1 VIDSYVW
8 LAPLLLAS
16 IVGLLAFIG
25 CDQVYGLSRPDEEPI
40 AFVNLLVD
48 HVETTQVSAVSA
60 DYAGAAPVTAGNL
73 LIAWIWYHTSSDQT
87 VAGVADSAGNVYARA
102 DDVGVGE
109 GALATGR
116 QEVWYAKNARAAAGP
131 APTSITA
138 TFTGTVQPSVGLGVF
153 EYANAEAAAPL
164 VTASQQAGTGDEAV
178 SPLAAIGE
186 AKMVFGAVLFSG
198 EGVHD
203 PPPSDGCSNAATS
216 PRTIWFHRSRSRS
229 ARPPTTPRN
238 RAGSLSSWPSSRR
251 TRMLDSYV
259 LLAPVLL
266 IAIVGLLGFVG
277 CNQVFGL
284 DETVLYEEVNFEQA
298 LGQTLETTDTATSTV
313 VFINTAHAGNMML
326 VWTWYHTSSNQSV
339 ASVTDSVGNVF
350 QRVEAPTAGVGL
362 LTNHRQ
368 EVWYARDI
376 AAGGPELAT
385 LTVTFTGTV
394 QANIGVNVLEYQGA
408 DKAEPIA
415 GSGQATGS
423 GPEAVAA
430 LPAGLL
436 TRGVFGACVFA
447 DTGTNGLGAA
457 QRVLQRG
464 NVAEDYLN
472 SPLPGDAR
480 FRAQNPP
487 TQDWLAIAVGFK

>member
-1 VIDSYVW
+1 
-8 LAPLLLAS
+8 
-16 IVGLLAFIG
+16 
-25 CDQVYGLSRPDEEPI
+25 
-40 AFVNLLVD
+40 
-48 HVETTQVSAVSA
+48 
-60 DYAGAAPVTAGNL
+60 
-73 LIAWIWYHTSSDQT
+73 
-87 VAGVADSAGNVYARA
+87 
-102 DDVGVGE
+102 
-109 GALATGR
+109 
-116 QEVWYAKNARAAAGP
+116 
-131 APTSITA
+131 
-138 TFTGTVQPSVGLGVF
+138 
-153 EYANAEAAAPL
+153 
-164 VTASQQAGTGDEAV
+164 
-178 SPLAAIGE
+178 
-186 AKMVFGAVLFSG
+186 
-198 EGVHD
+198 
-203 PPPSDGCSNAATS
+203 
-216 PRTIWFHRSRSRS
+216 
-229 ARPPTTPRN
+229 
-238 RAGSLSSWPSSRR
+238 
-251 TRMLDSYV
+251 MLDSYV